1 MELNSEDKENK
12 VEIEESLE
20 ITQRQRTFLALS
32 DFLIIVMIIVDLL
45 YIGELLSIAPGNMM
59 MINVVSVA
67 IAFVGYQLKK
77 RVRKKNRRKKKEMA
91 DSKPQ

>member
-45 YIGELLSIAPGNMM
+45 YIGELLSIDPGNMM